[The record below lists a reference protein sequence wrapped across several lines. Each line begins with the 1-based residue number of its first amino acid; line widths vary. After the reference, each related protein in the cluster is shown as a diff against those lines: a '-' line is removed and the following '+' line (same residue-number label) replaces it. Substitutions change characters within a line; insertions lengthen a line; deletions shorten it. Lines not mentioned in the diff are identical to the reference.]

1 MMYNNNEYNSLL
13 VHVLIQQH
21 YYKNTIKRQSL
32 MEDPF
37 CWSNAF
43 VLLYCEIFVPLFHL
57 FY

>member
-21 YYKNTIKRQSL
+21 YYKNTIKRH

>member
-1 MMYNNNEYNSLL
+1 MMYNNNECNSLL

-21 YYKNTIKRQSL
+21 YYKNTIKRH